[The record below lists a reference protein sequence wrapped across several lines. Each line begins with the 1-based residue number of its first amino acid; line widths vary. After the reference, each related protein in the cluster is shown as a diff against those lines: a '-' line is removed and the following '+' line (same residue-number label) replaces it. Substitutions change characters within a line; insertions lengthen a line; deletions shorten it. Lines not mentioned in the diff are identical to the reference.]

1 MPVTRLHPD
10 QCAVLLIDMQE
21 KLVPVMQDRRTL
33 VRRAARLVQGAHLL
47 GVPLLVTEQYPRGLG
62 ETVSEVA
69 RHFVSPHC
77 IEEKTRFSAC
87 ITPIQGQLESLNVQ
101 TVVLAGVEAHV
112 CVLGTCLDLL
122 EAGYAVMIAQ
132 DAVSSRRR
140 ADLRA
145 ALSRMTQAGAVPTT
159 VETVLMELVG
169 DAGAP
174 VFRQLRHLISD
185 LDE

>member
-1 MPVTRLHPD
+1 M
-10 QCAVLLIDMQE
+10 
-21 KLVPVMQDRRTL
+21 
-33 VRRAARLVQGAHLL
+33 
-47 GVPLLVTEQYPRGLG
+47 
-62 ETVSEVA
+62 A

-87 ITPIQGQLESLNVQ
+87 ITPIQGQLESLNVE

-112 CVLGTCLDLL
+112 CVLGTCMDLL
-122 EAGYAVMIAQ
+122 EAGYGVMIAQ

-140 ADLRA
+140 TDLRA

-169 DAGAP
+169 DAGSP
-174 VFRQLRHLISD
+174 VFRQLRYLISD